1 MFSFLFASKSSAFV
15 KRPSGKPVSTT
26 LLIFSL
32 SPVWS
37 TLSLSLLSV
46 PSFAQG
52 EPYSEL
58 ERYTVTAIRPNY
70 DETLSLIFPQY
81 EFDKSSLVAPLNTN
95 DVLLQSPSVSLNGQ
109 GGQIQSISIRGYS
122 RWRIQTLL
130 DGVPIVSDRRA
141 GSSIGF
147 VPPDFIAS
155 ATVLPGAASTYLGS
169 GAIGGAVNLHFG
181 EIQTPHLRVGYSS
194 NQQMKALSYAGST
207 RHADNSNS
215 LTEESKTDWNISYRS
230 ADNGEDANGNSL
242 LDQFEQTGLFLR
254 HRPEDSVIK
263 EAWTLYSDNN
273 DIGKSSSDFPESR
286 ITTYPDNTHWLG
298 KIAFESHLFTGNV
311 WWHKSSLDTSVL
323 RPESRINDSENKAF
337 DYGFNISTDT
347 HLKDWDLNWQ
357 LQVTGRDGVVADERE
372 FTLTLKESALP
383 DTTPPSFIINAF
395 EPELAYEVRTLDA
408 SEITSAAVADAS
420 RQWQSLSLAL
430 GARVD
435 WQRQSD
441 DSGANTFQSSTAKT
455 NINLSGYLGANYQLS
470 QHWAAGMYV
479 SSAFRNPSLT
489 ERFFAGETPRGTVL
503 GSLKLETEQALN
515 MQASV
520 AYSSE
525 QLQGSIEVFNQ
536 KIDNYIER
544 IMVAEDVLQYSN
556 LDSAT
561 IEGVSY
567 QLSWQSHND
576 ALDARLSGMWISGE
590 DNLGN
595 SIADIPA
602 NSQRLDL
609 GVQWQAMRLFA
620 VFAYRA
626 SKTDIA
632 DGERALD
639 EVFTLDMGADWQLN
653 ERIQL
658 QASWR
663 NLTNQQYYTSAD
675 DKAAF
680 AQGES
685 VQLAITYLL

>member
-1 MFSFLFASKSSAFV
+1 MFSFSLDSSFSVSSKSS
-15 KRPSGKPVSTT
+15 SG
-26 LLIFSL
+26 
-32 SPVWS
+32 
-37 TLSLSLLSV
+37 LSV
-46 PSFAQG
+46 SIAALPLLLTSSFSVAQG
-52 EPYSEL
+52 APLNEV
-58 ERYTVTAIRPNY
+58 ERYTVTAARPYY
-70 DETLSLIFPQY
+70 DETLSRIFPQY
-81 EFDKSSLVAPLNTN
+81 EFDKSGLVAPLHTN

-147 VPPDFIAS
+147 IPPDFIS
-155 ATVLPGAASTYLGS
+155 TVSVLPGAASTYLGS

-181 EIQTPHLRVGYSS
+181 EIQKPHLQVGYSS

-207 RHADNSNS
+207 RREDNSNS
-215 LTEESKTDWNISYRS
+215 LTEESETDWNISYRS
-230 ADNGEDANGNSL
+230 ADNGEDANGGSL
-242 LDQFEQTGLFLR
+242 FDQFEQSGLFVR
-254 HRPEDSVIK
+254 HRPVDSVIK

-286 ITTYPDNTHWLG
+286 ITTYPKNTHWLG

-347 HLKDWDLNWQ
+347 QLKDWDLNWQ

-372 FTLTLKESALP
+372 FTLTPAESALP
-383 DTTPPSFIINAF
+383 DTTSPRFITNAF
-395 EPELAYEVRTLDA
+395 EAELAYEVRTLDA
-408 SEITSAAVADAS
+408 SEITTAAVADAS

-435 WQRQSD
+435 WQHQSD
-441 DSGANTFQSSTAKT
+441 DSIASTPQSSDAQSNT
-455 NINLSGYLGANYQLS
+455 NVSGYLGANYRLS
-470 QHWAAGMYV
+470 PYWAAGMYV

-489 ERFFAGETPRGTVL
+489 ERFYAGETPRGTVL
-503 GSLKLETEQALN
+503 GSAQLETEQALN
-515 MQASV
+515 VQANI
-520 AYSSE
+520 AYSGE
-525 QLQGSIEVFNQ
+525 QLQGSLEFFSQ
-536 KIDNYIER
+536 QIDNYIER
-544 IMVAEDVLQYSN
+544 ITVAEDVLQYSN
-556 LDSAT
+556 LNSAT

-590 DNLGN
+590 DDLGN

-609 GVQWQAMRLFA
+609 GLQWQAVRFFT

-639 EVFTLDMGADWQLN
+639 EVFTLDMGADWQLH
-653 ERIQL
+653 ERVQL
-658 QASWR
+658 QVSWR

>member
-1 MFSFLFASKSSAFV
+1 M
-15 KRPSGKPVSTT
+15 
-26 LLIFSL
+26 
-32 SPVWS
+32 
-37 TLSLSLLSV
+37 SV

-470 QHWAAGMYV
+470 EHWAAGMYV

-609 GVQWQAMRLFA
+609 GVQWQAVRFFT

>member
-1 MFSFLFASKSSAFV
+1 MYRLVRPSLFSFLFASKSSAFV

-323 RPESRINDSENKAF
+323 R
-337 DYGFNISTDT
+337 
-347 HLKDWDLNWQ
+347 
-357 LQVTGRDGVVADERE
+357 
-372 FTLTLKESALP
+372 
-383 DTTPPSFIINAF
+383 
-395 EPELAYEVRTLDA
+395 
-408 SEITSAAVADAS
+408 
-420 RQWQSLSLAL
+420 LSL
-430 GARVD
+430 
-435 WQRQSD
+435 
-441 DSGANTFQSSTAKT
+441 
-455 NINLSGYLGANYQLS
+455 I
-470 QHWAAGMYV
+470 H
-479 SSAFRNPSLT
+479 
-489 ERFFAGETPRGTVL
+489 
-503 GSLKLETEQALN
+503 
-515 MQASV
+515 
-520 AYSSE
+520 
-525 QLQGSIEVFNQ
+525 I
-536 KIDNYIER
+536 
-544 IMVAEDVLQYSN
+544 
-556 LDSAT
+556 
-561 IEGVSY
+561 
-567 QLSWQSHND
+567 
-576 ALDARLSGMWISGE
+576 
-590 DNLGN
+590 
-595 SIADIPA
+595 
-602 NSQRLDL
+602 
-609 GVQWQAMRLFA
+609 
-620 VFAYRA
+620 
-626 SKTDIA
+626 
-632 DGERALD
+632 
-639 EVFTLDMGADWQLN
+639 
-653 ERIQL
+653 
-658 QASWR
+658 
-663 NLTNQQYYTSAD
+663 
-675 DKAAF
+675 
-680 AQGES
+680 
-685 VQLAITYLL
+685 

>member
-609 GVQWQAMRLFA
+609 GVQWQAVRFFT

>member
-1 MFSFLFASKSSAFV
+1 MYRLVRPSLFSFLFASKSSAFV

-590 DNLGN
+590 DDLGN

-675 DKAAF
+675 DKA
-680 AQGES
+680 
-685 VQLAITYLL
+685 

>member
-1 MFSFLFASKSSAFV
+1 LFSFLFASKSSAFV

>member
-590 DNLGN
+590 DDLGN

-639 EVFTLDMGADWQLN
+639 EVFTLDRGADWQLN

>member
-230 ADNGEDANGNSL
+230 ADNGEDANGGSL
-242 LDQFEQTGLFLR
+242 FDQFEQSGLFVR
-254 HRPEDSVIK
+254 HRPVDSVIK